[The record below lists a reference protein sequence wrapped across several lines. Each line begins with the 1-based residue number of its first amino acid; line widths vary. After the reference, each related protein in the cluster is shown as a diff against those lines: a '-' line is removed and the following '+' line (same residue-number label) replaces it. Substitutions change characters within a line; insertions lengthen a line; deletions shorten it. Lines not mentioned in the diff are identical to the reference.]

1 MTTKNKHARQVISVK
16 NLPIKFD
23 VTKTVFWL
31 FFMDYYKV
39 PIWAFASIVTLMI
52 IDLIL
57 SIRVKLIEKQVNI
70 FEDDNN

>member
-1 MTTKNKHARQVISVK
+1 MRQVISVK
-16 NLPIKFD
+16 NIPTRFS

-31 FFMDYYKV
+31 FIMDYYKA
-39 PIWAFASIVTLMI
+39 PTWIFASMVTLMI

-57 SIRVKLIEKQVNI
+57 SIRVKILEKQVDI

>member
-1 MTTKNKHARQVISVK
+1 MTTKNKHTRQVISVK

-31 FFMDYYKV
+31 FFMDYYKA